1 MAGFEAYKAG
11 QLRETLT
18 ANGWTEE
25 QAAACTG
32 KSNLV
37 LEVVKLAA
45 KMGVNGADLIEA
57 TLAGEAAP
65 PLSEAFPVDTEEVN
79 GLDLSDV
86 EYEDDNILEDQSSQ
100 TEMIAYGSPHWSEHV
115 FAQFTDDELISG
127 NPTVGG
133 LRRVAELLLGAI
145 TFSGPTD
152 FKVHY
157 PENPQEIGRASV
169 VYSVHIAWGADNP
182 WMDINADMPIRIFSA
197 IAGSYLGNT
206 DDIYSV
212 YPEAIAETRAEGR
225 ALRKALG
232 LKNAVSH
239 EELSEKDALESVK
252 ISKRVFNQDAVE
264 WSADE
269 SLSPGQKHLI
279 ELKCKT
285 MDINVAKFI
294 NKRHVLDP
302 DNYQLSFSR
311 LDEVPRGIAGEMVK
325 ELTRYQSEAADESK
339 SIPQEIIGFE
349 EEV

>member
-11 QLRETLT
+11 QLRDALT

-37 LEVVKLAA
+37 LEVVKLAS
-45 KMGVNGADLIEA
+45 KMGVNGSDLIESS
-57 TLAGEAAP
+57 LAGEVP
-65 PLSEAFPVDTEEVN
+65 PTAKAVTEYSDEVQ

-86 EYEDDNILEDQSSQ
+86 EYEDDNIMEDSSSH
-100 TEMIAYGSPHWSEHV
+100 TEVINYGSPNWSEHV
-115 FAQFTDDELISG
+115 FAQFTDDELVSG

-133 LRRVAELLLGAI
+133 LRRVAELVLGAI
-145 TFSGPTD
+145 IYSGPKEI
-152 FKVHY
+152 KVHY

-169 VYSVHIAWGADNP
+169 IYEIQIAWGADNP
-182 WMDINADMPIRIFSA
+182 WMDINADLPIRTFSA
-197 IAGSYLGNT
+197 VAGSYLGNT
-206 DDIYSV
+206 DDEYAI

-232 LKNAVSH
+232 LKSTVSH
-239 EELSEKDALESVK
+239 EELTEKDAMESVK
-252 ISKRVFNQDAVE
+252 ISKRVFNDTAVE

-269 SLSPGQKHLI
+269 GLSPGQKHLI

-294 NKRHVLDP
+294 NKRHILDP
-302 DNYQLSFSR
+302 DNYPLSFSR

-325 ELTRYQSEAADESK
+325 ELTKYQSENDESK
-339 SIPQEIIGFE
+339 EIPPEISGYE
-349 EEV
+349 EEKGD